1 MARAAWPL
9 QHGAVTLEPLT
20 AAPWLVQA
28 HAAAALLAVPLGA
41 AQFLLPKG
49 DARHR
54 ALGWAWVLLMAVA
67 TGSALGITGLAG
79 PGRWSWV
86 HLLVPFVALLL
97 PLAVLAARRRRTER
111 HRWTMIGLYLG
122 ALLITGGFTLMPG
135 RIMHRVLLGG

>member
-1 MARAAWPL
+1 
-9 QHGAVTLEPLT
+9 VTLDPLT

-28 HAAAALLAVPLGA
+28 HAAVALLAVPLGA

-54 ALGWAWVLLMAVA
+54 ALGWAWVLLMAAA

-86 HLLVPFVALLL
+86 HLLVPVLALLL
-97 PLAVLAARRRRTER
+97 PLAVLAARRGRTER
-111 HRWTMIGLYLG
+111 HRWTMVGLYLG

-135 RIMHRVLLGG
+135 RIMHRVVLGG